1 MAIKWEEPKI
11 DWKSTD
17 RFNFSDYNRIKNNIS
32 YIYRKATELNKP
44 FDIEDMGEDIN
55 DYASFWNVIYFN
67 AWENNIE
74 ALILDVD
81 NTLLDTDKRMV
92 DGLEKWH
99 EEIVNAG
106 IKTLILSN
114 SNKKKKLVILYDIKR
129 RKKRFTKSIK
139 CNYWCQFNT
148 TTRYINTNNISY

>member
-1 MAIKWEEPKI
+1 MAIKWEEPKT

-32 YIYRKATELNKP
+32 YVYRKATELNKP

-74 ALILDVD
+74 ALNNNVFMKDYGTKQTFYENGAFIQYSELNRLESAILNMKKILDAQ
-81 NTLLDTDKRMV
+81 
-92 DGLEKWH
+92 
-99 EEIVNAG
+99 EISVNKLPFVLG
-106 IKTLILSN
+106 RFKTIR
-114 SNKKKKLVILYDIKR
+114 V
-129 RKKRFTKSIK
+129 
-139 CNYWCQFNT
+139 
-148 TTRYINTNNISY
+148 

>member
-32 YIYRKATELNKP
+32 YVYRKATELNKP

-74 ALILDVD
+74 ALNNNVFMKDYGTKQTFYENGAFIQYSELNRLESAILNMKKILDAQ
-81 NTLLDTDKRMV
+81 
-92 DGLEKWH
+92 
-99 EEIVNAG
+99 EISVNKLPFVLG
-106 IKTLILSN
+106 RFKTIR
-114 SNKKKKLVILYDIKR
+114 V
-129 RKKRFTKSIK
+129 
-139 CNYWCQFNT
+139 
-148 TTRYINTNNISY
+148 

>member
-1 MAIKWEEPKI
+1 MAIKWEEPKT

-32 YIYRKATELNKP
+32 YVYRKATELNKP

-74 ALILDVD
+74 ALNNNVFRKDYGTKQTFYENGAFIQYSELNRLESAILNMKKILDAQ
-81 NTLLDTDKRMV
+81 
-92 DGLEKWH
+92 
-99 EEIVNAG
+99 EISVNKLPFVLG
-106 IKTLILSN
+106 RFKTIR
-114 SNKKKKLVILYDIKR
+114 V
-129 RKKRFTKSIK
+129 
-139 CNYWCQFNT
+139 
-148 TTRYINTNNISY
+148 

>member
-74 ALILDVD
+74 ALNNNVFMKDYGTKQTFYENGAFIQYSELNRLESAILNMKKILDAQ
-81 NTLLDTDKRMV
+81 
-92 DGLEKWH
+92 
-99 EEIVNAG
+99 EISVNKLPFVLG
-106 IKTLILSN
+106 RFKTIR
-114 SNKKKKLVILYDIKR
+114 V
-129 RKKRFTKSIK
+129 
-139 CNYWCQFNT
+139 
-148 TTRYINTNNISY
+148 

>member
-32 YIYRKATELNKP
+32 YVYKKATELNKP

-55 DYASFWNVIYFN
+55 DYTSFWNVIYFN

-74 ALILDVD
+74 ALNNNVFMKDYGTKQTFYENGAFIQYSELNRLESAILNMKKILDAQ
-81 NTLLDTDKRMV
+81 
-92 DGLEKWH
+92 
-99 EEIVNAG
+99 EISVN
-106 IKTLILSN
+106 
-114 SNKKKKLVILYDIKR
+114 KLPFVLG
-129 RKKRFTKSIK
+129 RFKAI
-139 CNYWCQFNT
+139 
-148 TTRYINTNNISY
+148 RV

>member
-74 ALILDVD
+74 ALNNNVFMKDYGTKQTFYENGAFIQYSELNRLESAILNMKKILDAQA
-81 NTLLDTDKRMV
+81 
-92 DGLEKWH
+92 
-99 EEIVNAG
+99 ISVNKLPFVLG
-106 IKTLILSN
+106 RFKTIR
-114 SNKKKKLVILYDIKR
+114 V
-129 RKKRFTKSIK
+129 
-139 CNYWCQFNT
+139 
-148 TTRYINTNNISY
+148 

>member
-32 YIYRKATELNKP
+32 YVYRKATELNKP

-74 ALILDVD
+74 VLNNNVFMKDYGTKQTFYENGAFIQYSELNRLESAILNMKKILDAQ
-81 NTLLDTDKRMV
+81 
-92 DGLEKWH
+92 
-99 EEIVNAG
+99 EISVNKLPFILG
-106 IKTLILSN
+106 RFKTIR
-114 SNKKKKLVILYDIKR
+114 V
-129 RKKRFTKSIK
+129 
-139 CNYWCQFNT
+139 
-148 TTRYINTNNISY
+148 

>member
-32 YIYRKATELNKP
+32 YVFRKSTELNKP

-74 ALILDVD
+74 ALNNNVFRKDYGTKQTFYENGAFIQYSELNRLESAILNMKKILDAQ
-81 NTLLDTDKRMV
+81 
-92 DGLEKWH
+92 
-99 EEIVNAG
+99 EISVNKLPFVLG
-106 IKTLILSN
+106 RFKTI
-114 SNKKKKLVILYDIKR
+114 
-129 RKKRFTKSIK
+129 RF
-139 CNYWCQFNT
+139 
-148 TTRYINTNNISY
+148 

>member
-1 MAIKWEEPKI
+1 MAIKWEEPKT

-74 ALILDVD
+74 ALNNNVFMKDYGTKQTFYENGAFIQYSELNRLESAILNMKKILDAQ
-81 NTLLDTDKRMV
+81 
-92 DGLEKWH
+92 
-99 EEIVNAG
+99 EISVNKLPFVLG
-106 IKTLILSN
+106 RFKTIR
-114 SNKKKKLVILYDIKR
+114 V
-129 RKKRFTKSIK
+129 
-139 CNYWCQFNT
+139 
-148 TTRYINTNNISY
+148 